1 MLLIYNHL
9 YFDKVYLNLYI
20 FIKSCILIFKFSELR
35 ISTKISRKKESKK
48 MQRKEKMLEK
58 NGASLLP
65 SHRLFKVFTIWRQW
79 NGVRCLQSMTHLKF
93 AIRTTQIFH

>member
-9 YFDKVYLNLYI
+9 HFDKVYLNLYI
-20 FIKSCILIFKFSELR
+20 FIKSCILIFKFSGLR
-35 ISTKISRKKESKK
+35 ISTEISRKKESKK

-58 NGASLLP
+58 NGASLLS

-79 NGVRCLQSMTHLKF
+79 NGVCCLQSMPHLKF
-93 AIRTTQIFH
+93 AIRT